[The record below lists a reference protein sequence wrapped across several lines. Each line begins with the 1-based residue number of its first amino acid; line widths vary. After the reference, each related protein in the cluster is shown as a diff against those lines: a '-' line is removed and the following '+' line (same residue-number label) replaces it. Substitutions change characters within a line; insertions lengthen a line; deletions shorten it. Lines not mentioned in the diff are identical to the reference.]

1 MSVRYNKNG
10 SRKDANKFSKQTRN
24 KQRKEKEAR
33 NMSPIVE
40 EDTIPQSQMEWSASK
55 VVDGVEYYQIYAES
69 RTWRAKDGS
78 KRLIAGPEE
87 IDGTNW
93 FYLSE
98 LNDYFAVKTR
108 YDGTEFIDIDG
119 PGLLEMFMA
128 CDRNAIERLKKMEF
142 KMKTLVE
149 DATGKP
155 MTFEVLRMEYNKNP
169 RYPQEFTYG
178 GYSDDSDSDPVSAL
192 KCPHYSSCNWEYG
205 GSGSQY
211 GWWD

>member
-1 MSVRYNKNG
+1 MMSTMSYTKEN
-10 SRKDANKFSKQTRN
+10 RKDAKKFSKQTRI

-40 EDTIPQSQMEWSASK
+40 EDVISQSQTEWSASK
-55 VVDGVEYYQIYAES
+55 VVDGVEYLHAHAES
-69 RTWRAKDGS
+69 RIWRAKDGS

-178 GYSDDSDSDPVSAL
+178 GYSDDSDSDPILAL
-192 KCPHYSSCNWEYG
+192 KCPHYSSYNGEYG
-205 GSGSQY
+205 GSGSLY
-211 GWWD
+211 RW

>member
-1 MSVRYNKNG
+1 MSKNG
-10 SRKDANKFSKQTRN
+10 SRKDAKKFSKQTRN
-24 KQRKEKEAR
+24 NQRKEKEAK
-33 NMSPIVE
+33 NTNPIVE
-40 EDTIPQSQMEWSASK
+40 EDVIPQSQTEWSASK
-55 VVDGVEYYQIYAES
+55 VVNGVEYSHAHADSLI
-69 RTWRAKDGS
+69 WRARDGS
-78 KRLIAGPEE
+78 KRLIAGPEQIE
-87 IDGTNW
+87 GEHW
-93 FYLSE
+93 FYISE

-108 YDGTEFIDIDG
+108 YNGSEYIDIDG

-178 GYSDDSDSDPVSAL
+178 GYSDDSDSDPVLDL
-192 KCPHYSSCNWEYG
+192 KCPHYSSYNWEYG
-205 GSGSQY
+205 SSGSLY
-211 GWWD
+211 RW